1 MKEKIVFLIRNVF
14 TRKFYKIFNI
24 EKKITFNF
32 NFIETVSGN
41 LLLLDRIKFLEENLN
56 NTIVDLEFDESP
68 EVQVIKNLPEND
80 FQGRI
85 FELISGSH
93 REQLAAKTEAGS
105 SLIEYKIHCRNTYL
119 NFKSIVG
126 KKQGG
131 TYGIEKIDGVD
142 SEKEKFIL
150 DAYAEELLAKVK
162 IFEIKTS
169 RTGDLKGSM
178 KSALKDVTFNCNREE
193 MIKYLQQHYKM
204 SDIRDH
210 TEIEKVFSYWGLSPF
225 DSQNIPLDLFL
236 KDHDMFEKFLK
247 IYEKELLEMI
257 KSSVSEFDLNF
268 FSKEHFPSKEK
279 LLALAEQT
287 SETLP

>member
-1 MKEKIVFLIRNVF
+1 MLIHNNFSKYNLPNQSHKNTTILTSNLGSFPTTRFHINQPYHFQARRGMKEKIVFLIRNVF
-14 TRKFYKIFNI
+14 TRKFHKIFNI

-41 LLLLDRIKFLEENLN
+41 LPLLDRIKFLEENLN

-93 REQLAAKTEAGS
+93 REQLAAKIEAGN

-131 TYGIEKIDGVD
+131 TYGTEKIDGVD

-178 KSALKDVTFNCNREE
+178 KSALKDVMFNCNRD
-193 MIKYLQQHYKM
+193 YLLLTAKM
-204 SDIRDH
+204 YLWI
-210 TEIEKVFSYWGLSPF
+210 
-225 DSQNIPLDLFL
+225 
-236 KDHDMFEKFLK
+236 
-247 IYEKELLEMI
+247 
-257 KSSVSEFDLNF
+257 F
-268 FSKEHFPSKEK
+268 F
-279 LLALAEQT
+279 
-287 SETLP
+287 